1 MAESFSVKA
10 ILSAADSGFSRAF
23 RSAESVVDSLSSKVS
38 SGLGFGILT
47 GIGQQAF
54 QVVNNGISNMVGELN
69 SSSKAWKTFEG
80 NMGMLG
86 KSSGEIKHIKGELQD
101 FATATIYS
109 ASDMATTYSQLAAV
123 GTKNCTELV
132 KGFGGLAAAAE
143 SPTQAM
149 KTLSQ
154 QATQMAAK
162 PKVAWEDFKLI
173 LEQTPA
179 GIAAV
184 AKEMG
189 KSTSQLVKD
198 VQAGT
203 IETDAFF
210 DAIARVG
217 TNDAFTKLATSYKS
231 VDEAMG
237 GLMETV
243 SNKLQPAFDK
253 LSELS
258 IGGIEKVIDCISE
271 FDGEALAASITVDK
285 LKASMVSFGT
295 VAGSAIMAI
304 GGIKAFDTLSAGA
317 ESFGLS
323 FDSVMGGVQTATRK
337 TSDIISGVGKKIG
350 NINFDSLAKNAKRGV
365 KSIDT
370 AFKKA
375 GDAVDAYGGKIAY
388 ALEAVSKNL
397 SDKGI
402 AVWEKFAKTGDKIS
416 GMGDTISKSLKKG
429 GSAIGK
435 FVDRASTIASPLEGI
450 FKGVASGIGT
460 GIQAS
465 TSVGMEI
472 MNRMVSGMASVM
484 HLAMS
489 SLGPAAILGLVLAG
503 LGLVNRQLSSQIDT
517 MIQTAIGKGPQI
529 IEGLISSILSRL
541 PALMSA
547 GAQLLTGFMQAVTVN
562 LPAVVNGGV
571 SIIHALVQGVIANF
585 PMMMPAAIQ
594 LVATFV
600 DSILNAL
607 PQLLVTGM
615 QFLDAL
621 SRGILTNADLIVDSA
636 SEIINGFMGN
646 IQTKLPQI
654 LTLGMGILENL
665 AQGAVRILPQLT
677 VVGLNAITAFIQ
689 GISNHIPQ
697 IMQKG
702 IELVKLLVQGT
713 LENLPMILEAGVQ
726 AVTAFLQGIGENIP
740 VLINSGAEI
749 IRTLIDGI
757 KQAAPQIASAG
768 WEIVKAL
775 GNGIKEAVTG
785 IDLGSVMS
793 ILGGVIGY
801 KAFSKTFGFLKSYN
815 PFNAFKKIQKMHW
828 EKLQR
833 VWENQSLLYPKRL
846 RVLEIV

>member
-23 RSAESVVDSLSSKVS
+23 RSAESVVDSLSSKIS

-54 QVVNNGISNMVGELN
+54 QVVNNGISDMVGELN

-86 KSSGEIKHIKGELQD
+86 KGSGEIKQIKGELQD

-258 IGGIEKVIDCISE
+258 IGSIEKVIDCISE

-285 LKASMVSFGT
+285 LKTSMVSFGT

-323 FDSVMGGVQTATRK
+323 FDSVMGGVQTVTRK
-337 TSDIISGVGKKIG
+337 TSSVISSVGKAL
-350 NINFDSLAKNAKRGV
+350 NSVNFDTLSKGAEKSIKKVSRTFKNAG
-365 KSIDT
+365 SFIDGYGE
-370 AFKKA
+370 KL
-375 GDAVDAYGGKIAY
+375 GDALTAISAKF
-388 ALEAVSKNL
+388 
-397 SDKGI
+397 SDSGTMVK
-402 AVWEKFAKTGDKIS
+402 EKFAQTGKEVSKLGKHVTRTLLKS
-416 GMGDTISKSLKKG
+416 GKSVQNFADRVSTIVAPFEG
-429 GSAIGK
+429 V
-435 FVDRASTIASPLEGI
+435 FNTIASSIG
-450 FKGVASGIGT
+450 SGLQMAANVGMNTMNGMIT
-460 GIQAS
+460 GL
-465 TSVGMEI
+465 TSV
-472 MNRMVSGMASVM
+472 MNI
-484 HLAMS
+484 AMS

-503 LGLVNRQLSSQIDT
+503 LGLVNRQFSSQIDT
-517 MIQTAIGKGPQI
+517 MVQTAIGKGPQI

-571 SIIHALVQGVIANF
+571 SIIHALVQGVIANL

-594 LVATFV
+594 LVATFA

-621 SRGILTNADLIVDSA
+621 LRGILTNADLIVDSA

-689 GISNHIPQ
+689 
-697 IMQKG
+697 
-702 IELVKLLVQGT
+702 
-713 LENLPMILEAGVQ
+713 
-726 AVTAFLQGIGENIP
+726 
-740 VLINSGAEI
+740 
-749 IRTLIDGI
+749 
-757 KQAAPQIASAG
+757 
-768 WEIVKAL
+768 
-775 GNGIKEAVTG
+775 
-785 IDLGSVMS
+785 
-793 ILGGVIGY
+793 
-801 KAFSKTFGFLKSYN
+801 
-815 PFNAFKKIQKMHW
+815 
-828 EKLQR
+828 
-833 VWENQSLLYPKRL
+833 
-846 RVLEIV
+846 